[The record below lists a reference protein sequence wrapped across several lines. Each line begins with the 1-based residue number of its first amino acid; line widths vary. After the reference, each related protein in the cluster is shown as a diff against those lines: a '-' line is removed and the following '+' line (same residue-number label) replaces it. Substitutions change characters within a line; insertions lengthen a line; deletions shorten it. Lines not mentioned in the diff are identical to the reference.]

1 MTLWVSVGGLIWQ
14 WVSLLG
20 VSCSNDCLTL
30 LCSNCVKCCI
40 CTSVERKFCFCCQ
53 KLDFS
58 TTKWPSKTCCTSS
71 SGVNTMYVY
80 YGTLGKVFLSWHLTE
95 KKFVVETS
103 KGPEWPVCIVHCLS
117 TAVDNRHILPSL
129 WCPLRICLTVFY
141 VVVTLGCTN

>member
-20 VSCSNDCLTL
+20 VSCSNDCLSL
-30 LCSNCVKCCI
+30 LCSNCVKRCI

-58 TTKWPSKTCCTSS
+58 RTKWPSKTCCTSR

-80 YGTLGKVFLSWHLTE
+80 YGTLGKVFLSWHLPE
-95 KKFVVETS
+95 KKLLWRLLKVQNDQFA
-103 KGPEWPVCIVHCLS
+103 LS
-117 TAVDNRHILPSL
+117 TA
-129 WCPLRICLTVFY
+129 CPLQWTTDIFY
-141 VVVTLGCTN
+141 HLCDVH